1 MTGALQFTEHDWGRI
16 ARDWTAWWAHELE
29 RPLVMIENPVWSRS
43 PDELSEDF
51 LLEKPVDEVLDYY
64 QSRLEIR
71 QVFGDAWPRWF
82 PFFGAGVVAGFLGV
96 ELVFSPGAET
106 IWFEPDEQFL
116 RDGSVIACDPENL
129 LWQRVRTLTQSAVE
143 LWDRQVCVGFTDLG
157 GNLDIL
163 ASLQSAE
170 SLLLELVT
178 NPGAVTEKTARVTRL
193 WLQYY
198 EELYAII
205 RKSALGCTPW
215 APIWA
220 PGRCYMLQSDFS
232 AMISPQMFETFVL
245 PDLAACCDE
254 LDFTFY
260 HLDGRGQINHLEHLL
275 SLENLHGVQWIP
287 GEGQP
292 SPAAWLPL
300 LQRIIEAGKLCQLY
314 VSAQDAQ
321 TIVRELGGRG
331 FAFYI
336 TENLNHDEAKQ
347 LVRVLTERSTKL

>member
-1 MTGALQFTEHDWGRI
+1 MTYALHFSEQDWQRLES
-16 ARDWTAWWAHELE
+16 DWTAWWAGELE
-29 RPLVMIENPVWSRS
+29 RPMVVIENPIHARL
-43 PDELSEDF
+43 PDELSREF
-51 LLEKPVDEVLDYY
+51 LLDTPVEQVLEHYNR
-64 QSRLEIR
+64 RLQTKQI
-71 QVFGDAWPRWF
+71 FGDAWPKWW
-82 PFFGAGVVAGFLGV
+82 PFFGAGVVAAFLGAD
-96 ELVFSPGAET
+96 LHCSPQSET
-106 IWFEPDEQFL
+106 IWFEP
-116 RDGSVIACDPENL
+116 ENGNITGREKFDYDANNI
-129 LWQRVRTLTQSAVE
+129 WFQRIKTLTEAAVE
-143 LWDRQVCVGFTDLG
+143 LWGEKVCVGLTDLG

-163 ASLQSAE
+163 ASLQTSQALLLDLYDKPEMVKRKSAE
-170 SLLLELVT
+170 VR
-178 NPGAVTEKTARVTRL
+178 GL
-193 WLQYY
+193 WLRYY
-198 EELYAII
+198 DELYAITH
-205 RKSALGCTPW
+205 KSGRGATPW

-260 HLDGRGQINHLEHLL
+260 HMDGRGQINHLEHLL

-321 TIVRELGGRG
+321 TIMRELGGRG